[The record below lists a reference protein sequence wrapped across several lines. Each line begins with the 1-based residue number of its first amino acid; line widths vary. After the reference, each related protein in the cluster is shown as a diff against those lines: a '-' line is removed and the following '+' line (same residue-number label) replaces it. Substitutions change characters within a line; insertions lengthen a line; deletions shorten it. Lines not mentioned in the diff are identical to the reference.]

1 MESSL
6 RASGHCAF
14 RTGCLATNEE
24 ALLGLQP
31 WLPVSKD
38 AISDSPAEFTFC
50 CNILCPDR
58 HRTTAPISTSL
69 FSLFTCAT

>member
-14 RTGCLATNEE
+14 RTGCLATNEG

-38 AISDSPAEFTFC
+38 AICDSPAELTFC
-50 CNILCPDR
+50 YNTLCPDR
-58 HRTTAPISTSL
+58 DRTTSAISTSL
-69 FSLFTCAT
+69 FFLFTCAT

>member
-14 RTGCLATNEE
+14 RTGCLATNER

-31 WLPVSKD
+31 WPPVSED
-38 AISDSPAEFTFC
+38 AISNSLAELTFWSNTFYPLAAC
-50 CNILCPDR
+50 L
-58 HRTTAPISTSL
+58 
-69 FSLFTCAT
+69 